1 MVWRD
6 GDIWELTDLLWLLL
20 PESWNT
26 HMSQMDQTTPA
37 RDPLLDR
44 AVRLFSFLGQA
55 QQLKNSKVYDLDSY
69 KRDGGVHWLHS
80 LPQHPAVHSALWE
93 GSPELSDPLL
103 TIDRVRRLD
112 PPAPSND
119 LAQWIDGALN
129 DPGRQPVLR
138 TSIFVPSDDGE
149 GSDPAGPP
157 PMPKVSLAE
166 VPDIAERFVHYLA
179 AWRSWA
185 EQDLR
190 DEPVRVLYGDL
201 FSTYVAST
209 NHAEELELVL
219 GTGLLCWAPDS
230 HERVRR
236 HLVTSAVQISF
247 DDGTGRLT
255 VTTDESVDGARIELE
270 MLDPGLV
277 GDPRRVNPI
286 RDRARSEPVHP
297 LDRDRMGEIARRL
310 VHLLSPDA
318 EYHDEDTPPETVTWP
333 VATYAPAMIL
343 RRRSQQ
349 GLVEIFRQI
358 VEQITAAGTVPEGL
372 RPLLDP
378 DQLPTTGIQDSG
390 ERDDGALVRV
400 DDELFLPLPVN
411 DVQVRILR
419 QVDSHAQTLIQG
431 PPGTGKTHTAAVLI
445 SHLLAQGKR
454 ILVTAHTDRALKE
467 VREKLPE
474 AIRPLAV
481 SVVGTSR
488 EDMSDLRVAV
498 ERIASTAAEH
508 DSEASGELAARL
520 LDDIDGFRRRR
531 AGLKQVLLE
540 AREREIRVHDCS
552 GYVGTVAAIARQLNA
567 ERDIYGWL
575 SEFVERVA
583 DGPPLSSAEIS
594 EWRDYLLDDQLRSD
608 EAETQMRLLPI
619 ETIVDPSSLAG
630 LVTTERQA
638 RQDSASFT
646 GLHTH
651 RAYPMVS
658 RLDRTLRHNLGQE
671 LQGLR
676 AEIGS
681 LTARREQWIGE
692 ALYDVRNGRESI
704 WASRRSQMAQ
714 LMEQLSPVLRSL
726 GSAVDVRIDGEP
738 AGLVPLASELAGH
751 LGPNGKV
758 KTTATGMPKIGAF
771 TPRPVKQAESL
782 FERVRVDGAP
792 PITSAQLHVFLTWA
806 EGARL
811 LSALDR
817 AWPANVVI
825 PDEDTPH
832 ERQQWHATELG
843 LLDRVLALGAK
854 LMVVGRRLDSAA
866 LPTPDWN
873 SQEDLD
879 TYSRLPYAVDAKDTA
894 DGATRALTDL
904 ADHIGDQ
911 ERWPDVPPIVRV
923 LLSAVREREPND
935 YAVGYARLQELH
947 RGRAR
952 VGRRD
957 ELASQLAQQ
966 AVPLVAAIRMTASDP
981 IWDTRLVDLEA
992 AWSWL
997 AAVRWVA
1004 DRENVDVNSLQEQ
1017 INHIDDR
1024 IRELVQELTA
1034 TRSWG
1039 HAVAPGRLSRGSR
1052 ASLEQYAALVRRL
1065 GKETGQYQAQRRAEI
1080 REAMDRCRPA
1090 VPVWILP
1097 IYRIAD
1103 QLRIHPGMFD
1113 VVIVDE
1119 ASQAGLEATF
1129 LQYLARRI
1137 VVIGDDKQVS
1147 PSAVGVNQQALR
1159 DLGSQYLYDDQYR
1172 ATWQD
1177 PQRSLFDEAKM
1188 RFGGML
1194 TLVEHRRCV
1203 PEIIGFSNQIA
1214 YEPDGVRLIP
1224 VRQFGADRLE
1234 PIQPVFIKDGYQKGS
1249 SSSSTNPVEAD
1260 AIVAQIE
1267 NCLADPRYDGLT
1279 FGVVSLLGGA
1289 QAKLIQNRLLEV
1301 ITPEDWDAREFR
1313 CGDAAD
1319 FQGSE
1324 RNVMF
1329 LSMVAALQNGRRL
1342 AALTS
1347 ATYVQR
1353 YNVAASRAKDQM
1365 WLFHSIDPASL
1376 TNKEDMRRQ
1385 LLDYCYGVS
1394 RRRSTSD
1401 GRVVQGALPED
1412 QLVTPFDSLFEQR
1425 VCNRLLDR
1433 GFSVIPQYP
1442 SLGYS
1447 LDLVV
1452 IGAKARLA
1460 VECDGDAWHGPD
1472 VYARDMGRQR
1482 ELERCGWHFFR
1493 VLESEFYLDESRA
1506 LAPLWQK
1513 LEDLDIRAAGW
1524 TNPTAIAALSDA
1536 EVIDITPE
1544 VILPESRPEMAV
1556 IESPEVEMTAAIA
1569 VLERPGTSD
1578 LSHGVAAVV
1587 EAPGEHRVAG
1597 EVAQDTLSD
1606 DPRHSDLPSYI
1617 VYAGALPPAASATQG
1632 EIIAGLLEIVA
1643 VEGPVVGHRL
1653 HAAYVRSSAGHRVG
1667 PQIGKI
1673 LDSAVSA
1680 AVRTGLLLQEDPL
1693 GESSLRPS
1701 TYRLPEQSAVVVRE
1715 LGPRAL
1721 EYVPPTE
1728 LAQVL
1733 HLAAS
1738 RVGRDDLDRVFRET
1752 LAEYDIRRLGS
1763 TIRARLQRVWT
1774 LSRGGP
1780 DPAAERPLNLA

>member
-1 MVWRD
+1 
-6 GDIWELTDLLWLLL
+6 
-20 PESWNT
+20 
-26 HMSQMDQTTPA
+26 MSQMDHETSPA
-37 RDPLLDR
+37 QDPLLGR
-44 AVRLFSFLGQA
+44 AIRLFSFLGQA
-55 QQLKNSKVYDLDSY
+55 QQLKNSKVYDVESY
-69 KRDGGVHWLHS
+69 KRDGAVHWLHS
-80 LPQHPAVHSALWE
+80 LPRHPAARSALWG

-112 PPAPSND
+112 PPTPSGD
-119 LAQWIDGALN
+119 LARWIDGALN

-138 TSIFVPSDDGE
+138 PSVFLPFDEGE
-149 GSDPAGPP
+149 DSDPAGPP
-157 PMPKVSLAE
+157 ALTKVSLEE
-166 VPDIAERFVHYLA
+166 VPAVGEGFARYLA

-190 DEPVRVLYGDL
+190 DEPVRTLYGEL

-209 NHAEELELVL
+209 NHPEELELVL

-236 HLVTSAVQISF
+236 HVVTSALRISF
-247 DDGTGRLT
+247 DDDTGRLT
-255 VTTDESVDGARIELE
+255 VTTDDSVDGARIELE

-277 GDPRRVNPI
+277 GDPRRVSPI

-310 VHLLSPDA
+310 VHLLSPNA

-333 VATYAPAMIL
+333 VATHAPAMIL

-378 DQLPTTGIQDSG
+378 DQLPTTGIQDNG

-400 DDELFLPLPVN
+400 DDEPFLPLPVN
-411 DVQVRILR
+411 DVQLRILR

-508 DSEASGELAARL
+508 DPDASDELVARL

-540 AREREIRVHDCS
+540 VREREIRVHDFS

-575 SEFVERVA
+575 SELVARVTE
-583 DGPPLSSAEIS
+583 GPPISSVEIG
-594 EWRDYLLDDQLRSD
+594 EWRDYLLDEQLRSD

-619 ETIVDPSSLAG
+619 ETIPDPSGLAG
-630 LVTTERQA
+630 LVAAERQA
-638 RQDSASFT
+638 CRESASFAA
-646 GLHTH
+646 LYTH

-658 RLDRTLRHNLGQE
+658 RLDRTSRHDLGQE
-671 LQGLR
+671 LHGLR
-676 AEIGS
+676 AEIVL

-714 LMEQLSPVLRSL
+714 LMDQLSQVLRSL
-726 GSAVDVRIDGEP
+726 GSAVHVRVDGET
-738 AGLVPLASELAGH
+738 AELVPLASELAGH

-758 KTTATGMPKIGAF
+758 KTATTGMPKIGAF

-825 PDEDTPH
+825 PEEDTLH

-854 LMVVGRRLDSAA
+854 LTVVGRGLDSAA
-866 LPTPDWN
+866 LPAPDWN

-879 TYSRLPYAVDAKDTA
+879 SYSRLPSAVDAKDTA
-894 DGATRALTDL
+894 DAASRALADL
-904 ADHIGDQ
+904 ADRIGDH
-911 ERWPDVPPIVRV
+911 ERWPDVPPVVRV
-923 LLSAVREREPND
+923 LLNAVRERQPND
-935 YAVGYARLQELH
+935 YAVGYSRLQELH
-947 RGRAR
+947 QGRAR
-952 VGRRD
+952 IGRRD
-957 ELASQLAQQ
+957 ELASRLAEQSL
-966 AVPLVAAIRMTASDP
+966 PLVAAISMTASDAV
-981 IWDTRLVDLEA
+981 WDTRLVDFEA
-992 AWSWL
+992 VWAWV
-997 AAVRWVA
+997 ATATWVA

-1024 IRELVQELTA
+1024 IRGLVQELTA

-1065 GKETGQYQAQRRAEI
+1065 GKGTGQYQAQRKAEI

-1129 LQYLARRI
+1129 LQYLAPRI

-1188 RFGGML
+1188 RFSGML

-1249 SSSSTNPVEAD
+1249 ASSSTNPAEAE

-1267 NCLADPRYDGLT
+1267 KCLADPRYEGLT
-1279 FGVVSLLGGA
+1279 FGVISLLGSA
-1289 QAKLIQNRLLEV
+1289 QAKLIENKLLEV
-1301 ITPEDWDAREFR
+1301 ITPEEWSARHLR

-1329 LSMVAALQNGRRL
+1329 LSMVAALQDGRRL
-1342 AALTS
+1342 AALTA

-1376 TNKEDMRRQ
+1376 TNKEDMRGQ

-1401 GRVVQGALPED
+1401 ERVVQGTLPED
-1412 QLVTPFDSLFEQR
+1412 RLVTPFDSLFEQR

-1442 SLGYS
+1442 ALGYS

-1452 IGAKARLA
+1452 TGAKTRLA

-1506 LAPLWQK
+1506 LAPLWER
-1513 LEDLDIRAAGW
+1513 LEDLGIRAADW
-1524 TNPTAIAALSDA
+1524 SDPIDTAASSDP
-1536 EVIDITPE
+1536 EVIDIAPE
-1544 VILPESRPEMAV
+1544 AISREPRPEMAV
-1556 IESPEVEMTAAIA
+1556 IEPQEAEVIAPIA
-1569 VLERPGTSD
+1569 VLDAPGA
-1578 LSHGVAAVV
+1578 SHIARGVTTVA
-1587 EAPGEHRVAG
+1587 EAPGRHPLAED
-1597 EVAQDTLSD
+1597 VAQSTQSEY
-1606 DPRHSDLPSYI
+1606 DPRGSGLPAYI
-1617 VYAGALPPAASATQG
+1617 VYAGVLPPAASATQD

-1693 GESSLRPS
+1693 AQSSLRPS
-1701 TYRLPEQSAVVVRE
+1701 TYRLPEQPAVVVRE
-1715 LGPRAL
+1715 LGPRSL
-1721 EYVPPTE
+1721 EHVPPTE

-1733 HLAAS
+1733 HLTAS
-1738 RVGRDDLDRVFRET
+1738 RIGQDDLDRVFREAM
-1752 LAEYDIRRLGS
+1752 AEYDIRRLGS
-1763 TIRARLQRVWT
+1763 TIRAHLRTVWA
-1774 LSRGGP
+1774 LSRRGP
-1780 DPAAERPLNLA
+1780 DPVNDSLVDQT